1 MLDKEAREY
10 TAKVRQKDAKVAEVR
25 ERQRLMAKIA
35 DKDGILGHFGTKK
48 VVGKSKKAQNS
59 LNLLFHFLTSLRI
72 P

>member
-35 DKDGILGHFGTKK
+35 DKDGILGQFGTKK
-48 VVGKSKKAQNS
+48 
-59 LNLLFHFLTSLRI
+59 RCR
-72 P
+72 

>member
-35 DKDGILGHFGTKK
+35 DKDGILGQFGRKK
-48 VVGKSKKAQNS
+48 VVGKSKSHRTPAIYFT
-59 LNLLFHFLTSLRI
+59 LFKQV
-72 P
+72 